1 MSSYL
6 TIYIVPKR
14 KSDKE
19 ERKYI
24 PLAAYSRSSEMYQYF
39 DENIHPAFIGNS
51 GEVPYTTLTSES
63 IMEVLNDFNNDIN
76 KTQTRLTEY
85 EKYAK
90 DNPEYIDE
98 IISMKEY
105 IQDLQYWR
113 DKVSFIEDII
123 GDMGIYKEIEEVC
136 CNMD

>member
-6 TIYIVPKR
+6 SFFIVPKR

-19 ERKYI
+19 PKQYI
-24 PLAAYSRSSEMYQYF
+24 IIAAYSRSTDIYQYF
-39 DENIHPAFIGNS
+39 NESINPAWAGS
-51 GEVPYTTLTSES
+51 EEKYTTLSLECVNQV
-63 IMEVLNDFNNDIN
+63 IKDFDDDIN
-76 KTQTRLTEY
+76 KGKARLNEY

-105 IQDLQYWR
+105 ISDLEYW
-113 DKVSFIEDII
+113 KAKASFI
-123 GDMGIYKEIEEVC
+123 GDMLSDMPCYEEIEEIC
-136 CNMD
+136 CHIS